1 MNPARAVEEIYDV
14 AVIGA
19 GPAGLAAATVCARA
33 GLATA
38 LFDEQPGPGGQIYRA
53 VAGTP
58 LKRDTILGADYW
70 RGASLV
76 ADCAASGVHY
86 LPNAT
91 VWSLS
96 PEREIGV
103 SLAGVAHMIRAR
115 RVILATGAIE
125 RPFPIP
131 GWTLP
136 GVMTVGAAQGLLK
149 SAGLVPT
156 GRVVLAGIGPLLWLF
171 ARQCLAAGTEIA
183 ALLDTTPRG
192 NIVRALPH
200 AAPFV
205 ASPYLGKGLALL
217 QAVRPRIKIVRNV
230 EALAAEGSGR
240 LAAVRFRTARGAE
253 DRIGADL
260 LLLHQGVV
268 PNVNLAMAAGVSH
281 VWDGEQLCFVPALS
295 PDLASSI
302 EGVAIAGDGGGIVG
316 AEASAEQGRIAA
328 FAAIRAIK
336 PAEAAGLI
344 GAEAEAR
351 RNLARW
357 RRGRRFLDRL
367 YRPPDQFRI
376 AEGDTIVCR
385 CEEVKAHEISE
396 AIALGCTGPNQLK
409 AFTRCGMGPCQ
420 GRMCGLTVTEI
431 IASGRGVAP
440 GDIGYYRLRPPV
452 KPVTVGALAG
462 LPAGDAATRA
472 VVRE

>member
-1 MNPARAVEEIYDV
+1 MPARAVQEYYDV

-19 GPAGLAAATVCARA
+19 GPAGLAAATVCGRA

-70 RGASLV
+70 RGARLV
-76 ADCAASGVHY
+76 EDCAMSGAHY
-86 LPNAT
+86 LPDAT
-91 VWSLS
+91 VWSLTR
-96 PEREIGV
+96 EREIGV
-103 SLAGVAHMIRAR
+103 SIAGAAHMIRAR
-115 RVILATGAIE
+115 RVILATGAME

-136 GVMTVGAAQGLLK
+136 GVMTAGAAQALLK
-149 SAGLVPT
+149 SAGLVPS
-156 GRVVLAGIGPLLWLF
+156 GRVVLAGTGPLLWLF
-171 ARQCLAAGTEIA
+171 ARQCLAAGAEIA
-183 ALLDTTPRG
+183 ALLDTAPRA
-192 NIVRALPH
+192 NRMRALPH
-200 AAPFV
+200 APSFL
-205 ASPYLGKGLALL
+205 ASNYFRKGLALL
-217 QAVRPRIKIVRNV
+217 RAVRPRLRVIRHVA
-230 EALAAEGSGR
+230 ALAAEGSGR
-240 LAAVRFRTARGAE
+240 VEAVRFRTVRVAA

-268 PNVNLAMAAGVSH
+268 PNVNLAMAAGVEH
-281 VWDGEQLCFVPALS
+281 VWDHAQLCFVPVLT
-295 PDLASSI
+295 PDLATSV
-302 EGVAIAGDGGGIVG
+302 EGIAIAGDGGGIVG

-328 FAAIRAIK
+328 FAAVRAIK
-336 PAEAAGLI
+336 PADAAGLI

-357 RRGRRFLDRL
+357 RRGRRFLEKL
-367 YRPPDQFRI
+367 YRPAAQFRI

-385 CEEVKAHEISE
+385 CEEVKAREIAE
-396 AIALGCTGPNQLK
+396 AVTLGCAGPNQLK

-420 GRMCGLTVTEI
+420 GRMCGLTVTEL
-431 IASGRGVAP
+431 IAAARGVAP

-452 KPVTVGALAG
+452 KPITVGELAG
-462 LPAGDAATRA
+462 LPAGDAATKA
-472 VVRE
+472 VARD